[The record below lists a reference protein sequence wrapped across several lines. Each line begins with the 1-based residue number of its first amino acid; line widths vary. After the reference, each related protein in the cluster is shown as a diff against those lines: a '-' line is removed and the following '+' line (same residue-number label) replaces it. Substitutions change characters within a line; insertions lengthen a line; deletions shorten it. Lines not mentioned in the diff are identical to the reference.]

1 MPEPKNSYQTSCK
14 EIFEKIVSRQVT
26 ALMFH
31 DNMADLY
38 DFLGLVGFKRM
49 HEYKYLSESIEMRG
63 IKRYFINHHNM
74 LLEEPHVTP
83 EKVIPT
89 DWIGHTRNDVN
100 IQTRRQYVEK
110 SVEDY
115 CEWEKDT
122 KCCLEECAKTLL
134 DMGAIADFN
143 KVQEL
148 IEDVDKELKKAE
160 RLYIKLC
167 SVDFDPVYIMEIQP
181 EIHEKYKSKT
191 KHFGVKIC

>member
-49 HEYKYLSESIEMRG
+49 HEYQYLSESIEMRG

-74 LLEEPHVTP
+74 LLEEPHITQ
-83 EKVIPT
+83 ENVIPT

-100 IQTRRQYVEK
+100 VQTRRQYVEK

-122 KCCLEECAKTLL
+122 KCCLEECAKNLL

-148 IEDVDKELKKAE
+148 IKDVDKELKKAE

-167 SVDFDPVYIMEIQP
+167 SVDFDPVYTMEIQP
-181 EIHEKYKSKT
+181 EIHEKYKAKT
-191 KHFGVKIC
+191 KRLGVKIC